1 MHAAMTWN
9 VTKLVTENV
18 RKLLEYNKVTRQ
30 RWQYHVY
37 CRETFPPKTISPY
50 LGRHSWKPRSCLN
63 KEQRTLLSITIPG
76 TWRTNLQLYN
86 RTFYEDFL
94 EVEEI
99 TDNLSL
105 LSIWRNFE
113 KSIFLSSFQHR
124 TTIKII
130 KIHLRTLLT
139 LFIPL
144 YYFVLNPA
152 GKTRDTLRDSWKL
165 CAATLPW
172 SKIILLRYLPRLQD
186 SSLWQPPTLLLMGDK
201 KWEVLSFA
209 HRISGKACKG
219 N

>member
-1 MHAAMTWN
+1 MTIPRLLPRN
-9 VTKLVTENV
+9 ISSKDDLTLSRSPFLEASIMPKQRTKNITEH
-18 RKLLEYNKVTRQ
+18 
-30 RWQYHVY
+30 YHS
-37 CRETFPPKTISPY
+37 RDLKDKPSTIEPY
-50 LGRHSWKPRSCLN
+50 LLRG
-63 KEQRTLLSITIPG
+63 
-76 TWRTNLQLYN
+76 
-86 RTFYEDFL
+86 FL

-113 KSIFLSSFQHR
+113 NSIFLSSFQHR

-165 CAATLPW
+165 CAAILPW